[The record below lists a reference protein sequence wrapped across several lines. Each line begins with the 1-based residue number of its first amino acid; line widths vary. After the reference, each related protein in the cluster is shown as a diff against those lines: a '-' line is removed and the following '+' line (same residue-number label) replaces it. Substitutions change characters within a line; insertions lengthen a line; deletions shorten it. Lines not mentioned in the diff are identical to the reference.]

1 MRKLAWLCFAVLL
14 TFGLLAG
21 CRGSSSV
28 TMPPVNPS
36 MNPSVALSFRD
47 APPAG
52 VSVLSF
58 EITVVSAVLQPGNVS
73 LINSPINVEVKKL
86 ETEVAFLN
94 LGGVTPGNYS
104 SIQVTFSNPSLTFL
118 NSSGGMIGS
127 CANGTVCQIKPP
139 LNSSVVNFS
148 GPPFPISVSANS
160 LVGLV
165 LDLDLNNS
173 IQNNLSV
180 TPTITV
186 AQLPALQGTGQL
198 EEIEFVGQVKSVGNN
213 QFTVQAFFSGL
224 TLTVNVDGNTQFED
238 FGGCQ
243 ASNISCLAVNQ
254 IVEVE
259 LGLMSGG
266 TLLAKE
272 VELEANAQDQAI
284 EGVITSLANPPTQF
298 NMVVLDEEPGV
309 NQVPMGSAVT
319 VTLSPTASFS
329 IAKKDLDTSGFSFA
343 SSADLLVGQE
353 VLVRPVTVVQ
363 GPSAITI
370 TTDRV
375 LLRFSQFTATVASVS
390 GSNFIVNNNLPPLF
404 AAATPTPINQI
415 QVNTSSKTEFEG
427 VSGVGSLTAG
437 ATVSVEG
444 LLFNTT
450 GNAANP
456 VPVLIAERVRKR

>member
-1 MRKLAWLCFAVLL
+1 MRKLASLWLVVLL
-14 TFGLLAG
+14 SFGLLTG
-21 CRGSSSV
+21 CGGGSSISNL
-28 TMPPVNPS
+28 PPANTS
-36 MNPSVALSFRD
+36 IALSFRD

-58 EITVVSAVLQPGNVS
+58 EITVVSAVLQPGSVS
-73 LINSPINVEVKKL
+73 LVNSPINIEVEKL
-86 ETEVAFLN
+86 ETETAFLN
-94 LGGVTPGNYS
+94 LGGAPGNYS

-118 NSSGGMIGS
+118 NNSGATIGN
-127 CANGTVCQIKPP
+127 CANGAVCQIKPT

-148 GPPFPISVSANS
+148 GAPFPISVSANS

-198 EEIEFVGQVKSVGNN
+198 EEIEFVGQVKSVGSN
-213 QFTVQAFFSGL
+213 QFTIQAFFSGL

-243 ASNISCLAVNQ
+243 AGNISCLAMNQ

-272 VELEANAQDQAI
+272 VELEANAQDQEI

-309 NQVPMGSAVT
+309 NQVPMGSLVT

-343 SSADLLVGQE
+343 SSTDLLVGQE
-353 VLVRPVTVVQ
+353 VQVRPLTVVT
-363 GPSAITI
+363 GAGAITI

-375 LLRFSQFTATVASVS
+375 RLRFSQFTATVASVS
-390 GSNFIVNNNLPPLF
+390 GGNFTVNNLPPLF

-427 VSGVGSLTAG
+427 VSGTGSLTAG

-450 GNAANP
+450 SNPANP

>member
-1 MRKLAWLCFAVLL
+1 MRKTVLL
-14 TFGLLAG
+14 TLTVLMAAVLIGG
-21 CRGSSSV
+21 CGGGSSISP
-28 TMPPVNPS
+28 PPVNPT
-36 MNPSVALSFRD
+36 VALSFRD
-47 APPAG
+47 SPPAG

-73 LINSPINVEVKKL
+73 LVNSPINVEIKKL
-86 ETEVAFLN
+86 ETETAFLN
-94 LGGVTPGNYS
+94 LGGVAPGNYS

-118 NSSGGMIGS
+118 NNSGATIGN
-127 CANGTVCQIKPP
+127 CANGAVCQIKPT

-148 GPPFPISVSANS
+148 GAPFPISVSANS

-173 IQNNLSV
+173 IQSNLSV

-198 EEIEFVGQVKSVGNN
+198 EEIEFIGQVKSAGNN
-213 QFTVQAFFSGL
+213 QFTIQAFFSGL
-224 TLTVNVDGNTQFED
+224 TLAINVDGNTQFED
-238 FGGCQ
+238 FGACQ
-243 ASNISCLAVNQ
+243 AGNISCLAVNQ

-259 LGLMSGG
+259 LGLTSGG
-266 TLLAKE
+266 ALLAKE
-272 VELEANAQDQAI
+272 VELEANAQDQGI
-284 EGVITSLANPPTQF
+284 EGVITSRANLPTQF

-309 NQVPMGSAVT
+309 NQVPMGSLVT

-353 VLVRPVTVVQ
+353 VLVRPVTVIQ
-363 GPSAITI
+363 GPSAGAITI

-375 LLRFSQFTATVASVS
+375 RLRFSQFTATVASVS
-390 GSNFIVNNNLPPLF
+390 DSNFTVNNLPPLF
-404 AAATPTPINQI
+404 AAATPTPITQI

-427 VSGVGSLTAG
+427 VSGAGSLTAG

-450 GNAANP
+450 SNPANP
-456 VPVLIAERVRKR
+456 VPVLVAERVRKR